1 MATTKTK
8 TTMPTTK
15 TSKAKTTAKVTK
27 TKPVGTTTA
36 TASTTAKV
44 VPLNREDLQAQI
56 ATLKADLAE
65 LTTSLKD
72 QGIEYVDAKTAD
84 LRATASEKTAEL
96 RVAATQKA
104 EIAKDKYADTLADT
118 EARIRANPL
127 TSVAIAVGA
136 GLFLGAITRR

>member
-1 MATTKTK
+1 MATAK

-15 TSKAKTTAKVTK
+15 TKTTKTTKAKTTKA
-27 TKPVGTTTA
+27 KPVGTTTA
-36 TASTTAKV
+36 TATRTAKV

-65 LTTSLKD
+65 LTSSLKE
-72 QGIEYVDAKTAD
+72 QGVEYVDAKTAD

-96 RVAATQKA
+96 RTVATQKA

-136 GLFLGAITRR
+136 GLVLGAITRR